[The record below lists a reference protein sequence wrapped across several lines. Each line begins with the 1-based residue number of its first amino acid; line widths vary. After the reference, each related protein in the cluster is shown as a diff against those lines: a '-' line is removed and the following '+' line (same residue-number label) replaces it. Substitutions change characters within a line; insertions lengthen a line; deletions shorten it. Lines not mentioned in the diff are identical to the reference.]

1 MSYFYFENKKA
12 DPDNP
17 NKIIPY
23 SNIIAKFVNKNDNKP
38 MYLFRIKINS
48 FQIINQINTELPLI
62 NCILAIKFLSFSV
75 IKFEC
80 NYYAYQKKIEVNN
93 EKNIFFEYQNSYELR
108 ELLRNKPLYIILIN
122 KNTKQIICSTNLN
135 ISWFSQDFFLNYKNN
150 EIPPPAYKKEI
161 YLLNN
166 NIPICKGEI
175 SLLVRREYYEYYE
188 HYEEDN
194 LFKLNI
200 PVQSIS
206 DKKILIPSYFLSENN
221 KKQIEI
227 NNKKINFDIEKK
239 IIKQKEISNN
249 DNFNIFEFP
258 KYSPSPIY
266 YYHNYKVNPD
276 IYNDNTFSSLA
287 NEIKNAIPI
296 FDNKIKEKEK
306 DNKLYIEI
314 PPRFPKDK
322 IESNLP
328 KKELDVINY
337 DELMKKTFHNIYKK

>member
-1 MSYFYFENKKA
+1 MSYFCYQNKKA

-38 MYLFRIKINS
+38 MYLFRIKIKS

-62 NCILAIKFLSFSV
+62 NCILAVKFLSFSV

-80 NYYAYQKKIEVNN
+80 NYYAYQKNIKINN

-108 ELLRNKPLYIILIN
+108 ELLRNKPLYILLIN
-122 KNTKQIICSTNLN
+122 NNTKQIICSTNLN
-135 ISWFSQDFFLNYKNN
+135 ISLFSQDFFLNYKIN

-166 NIPICKGEI
+166 SIPICKGEI
-175 SLLVRREYYEYYE
+175 SLLIRREYYEYDE

-194 LFKLNI
+194 LFTLNI

-221 KKQIEI
+221 KQKEI
-227 NNKKINFDIEKK
+227 NNEIINFDIEK
-239 IIKQKEISNN
+239 INIKQKEINNN
-249 DNFNIFEFP
+249 DNFNIFELP
-258 KYSPSPIY
+258 KYTPSPIY
-266 YYHNYKVNPD
+266 YYHDYKENPD

-287 NEIKNAIPI
+287 NEIKNAIPT
-296 FDNKIKEKEK
+296 FEKKIKEKEK
-306 DNKLYIEI
+306 DNILYIEI
-314 PPRFPKDK
+314 PPRFPKEK
-322 IESNLP
+322 IEINLTN
-328 KKELDVINY
+328 KEPDVINY
-337 DELMKKTFHNIYKK
+337 DELMKKTFNNIYKK

>member
-1 MSYFYFENKKA
+1 MSYFYYENKKA

-23 SNIIAKFVNKNDNKP
+23 SNIIAKFGNKNDNIP

-48 FQIINQINTELPLI
+48 FQIINQINTELPLL
-62 NCILAIKFLSFSV
+62 NCILAVKFLSFSV

-80 NYYAYQKKIEVNN
+80 NYYAYQKKIEINN

-108 ELLRNKPLYIILIN
+108 ELIRNKPLYIILID
-122 KNTKQIICSTNLN
+122 KNTKQIICSTNIN
-135 ISWFSQDFFLNYKNN
+135 ISLFSQDFFLNYKNN

-175 SLLVRREYYEYYE
+175 SLLIRREYYEFNNNEYNE
-188 HYEEDN
+188 NDN
-194 LFKLNI
+194 LIKLNI

-206 DKKILIPSYFLSENN
+206 DKKILIPSYFLSDNN
-221 KKQIEI
+221 KNKKEI
-227 NNKKINFDIEKK
+227 NNEKINFDIEKTNIK
-239 IIKQKEISNN
+239 INKINNN

-258 KYSPSPIY
+258 QYNPSPIY
-266 YYHNYKVNPD
+266 YYHDYKVNPD

-287 NEIKNAIPI
+287 NEIKNSIPI
-296 FDNKIKEKEK
+296 FENKDKEKEK
-306 DNKLYIEI
+306 NNKLYIKI
-314 PPRFPKDK
+314 PPRFPKEK
-322 IESNLP
+322 IEINLS
-328 KKELDVINY
+328 KNDFDVINY
-337 DELMKKTFHNIYKK
+337 DELMKKTFQNIK

>member
-1 MSYFYFENKKA
+1 MSYFCYQNKKA

-38 MYLFRIKINS
+38 MYLFRIKIKS

-62 NCILAIKFLSFSV
+62 NCILAVKFLSFSV

-80 NYYAYQKKIEVNN
+80 NYYAYQKNIKINN

-108 ELLRNKPLYIILIN
+108 ELLRNKPLYILLIN

-135 ISWFSQDFFLNYKNN
+135 ISLFSQDFFLNYKIN

-161 YLLNN
+161 YLLGGG
-166 NIPICKGEI
+166 ILICKGEI
-175 SLLVRREYYEYYE
+175 SLLIRREYYEYDE

-194 LFKLNI
+194 LFTLNI

-221 KKQIEI
+221 KKQKEI
-227 NNKKINFDIEKK
+227 NNEIINFDIEK
-239 IIKQKEISNN
+239 INIKQKEINNN
-249 DNFNIFEFP
+249 DNFNIFELP
-258 KYSPSPIY
+258 KYTPSPIY
-266 YYHNYKVNPD
+266 YYHDYKVNPD

-287 NEIKNAIPI
+287 NEIKNAIPT
-296 FDNKIKEKEK
+296 FEKKIKEKEK
-306 DNKLYIEI
+306 DNILYIEI
-314 PPRFPKDK
+314 PPRFPKEK
-322 IESNLP
+322 IEINLTN
-328 KKELDVINY
+328 KETDVINY
-337 DELMKKTFHNIYKK
+337 DELMKKTFNNIYKK

>member
-1 MSYFYFENKKA
+1 MSYFCYQNKKA
-12 DPDNP
+12 EPDNP

-38 MYLFRIKINS
+38 MYLFRIKIKS

-62 NCILAIKFLSFSV
+62 NCILAVKFLSFSV

-80 NYYAYQKKIEVNN
+80 NYYAYQKNIKINN

-108 ELLRNKPLYIILIN
+108 ELLRNKPLYILLIN

-135 ISWFSQDFFLNYKNN
+135 ISLFSQDFFLNYKIN

-161 YLLNN
+161 YLLGGG
-166 NIPICKGEI
+166 IPICKGEI
-175 SLLVRREYYEYYE
+175 SLLIRREYYEYDE

-194 LFKLNI
+194 LFTLNI

-221 KKQIEI
+221 KQKEI
-227 NNKKINFDIEKK
+227 NNEIINFDIEK
-239 IIKQKEISNN
+239 INIKQKEINNN

-258 KYSPSPIY
+258 KYNPSPIY
-266 YYHNYKVNPD
+266 YYHDYKVNPD

-287 NEIKNAIPI
+287 NEIKNAIPT
-296 FDNKIKEKEK
+296 FEKKIKEKEK
-306 DNKLYIEI
+306 DNILYIEI
-314 PPRFPKDK
+314 PPRFPKEK
-322 IESNLP
+322 IEINLTN
-328 KKELDVINY
+328 KETDVINY
-337 DELMKKTFHNIYKK
+337 DELMKKTFNNIYKK